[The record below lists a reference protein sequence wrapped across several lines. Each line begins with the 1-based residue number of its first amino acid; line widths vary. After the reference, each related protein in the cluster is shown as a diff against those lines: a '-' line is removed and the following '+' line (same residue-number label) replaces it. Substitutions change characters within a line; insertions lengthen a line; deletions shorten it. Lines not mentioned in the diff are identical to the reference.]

1 MRMRNHAW
9 PDPREARQFPI
20 KPLKHKEKGD
30 ALTDPTCLLFTTVK
44 DSFSEG
50 SIHAA
55 HVAALGDASA
65 LAGAAAH
72 IIELGATHHALA
84 DDGDRI
90 DVRRIKREDALHAL
104 AEADLAHGEVA
115 AHALVRAGDADAFVI
130 LTAAAVA
137 FDDLH
142 ADAQRV
148 AGAGFRDVH
157 LGRAAGRETVW
168 QTGYIS

>member
-30 ALTDPTCLLFTTVK
+30 ALTDAACLFFTTVK

-50 SIHAA
+50 SILAA

-65 LAGAAAH
+65 LAGAAAQ

-90 DVRRIKREDALHAL
+90 DVRRIKRD
-104 AEADLAHGEVA
+104 
-115 AHALVRAGDADAFVI
+115 
-130 LTAAAVA
+130 
-137 FDDLH
+137 
-142 ADAQRV
+142 DAQI
-148 AGAGFRDVH
+148 GRDSC
-157 LGRAAGRETVW
+157 RETVC
-168 QTGYIS
+168 QYV